1 MTPKYKTNLSPKN
14 NSTETSPR
22 STKKAKVQLKVE
34 CLHLLVSKIKYRLQ
48 SDLCC
53 EFRNSY
59 AFRNWRISVRMIVA
73 VPVLESNSQ
82 VQFDLTRIL
91 WRLLDLLSEN
101 CLFWNYK
108 GGTKTRLAKGDRLKK
123 RPTSRGF
130 LDSRALKLDCFCCW
144 LRYYWNLK
152 YVLYKWNRIDHIRE
166 AWSEVI
172 LRNALVHKT
181 DSLQGFILRIHS
193 RTFTNNQRNTL

>member
-1 MTPKYKTNLSPKN
+1 MIDEKSLFSTNPVIQDKFIARSSRGRLSFSMDSRLQLACPLQPNYFHPRMTPKYKTNLSPKN

-101 CLFWNYK
+101 CLF
-108 GGTKTRLAKGDRLKK
+108 
-123 RPTSRGF
+123 
-130 LDSRALKLDCFCCW
+130 
-144 LRYYWNLK
+144 
-152 YVLYKWNRIDHIRE
+152 
-166 AWSEVI
+166 
-172 LRNALVHKT
+172 
-181 DSLQGFILRIHS
+181 
-193 RTFTNNQRNTL
+193 